1 MKEYRIDQELQ
12 DVMPELS
19 DDEYRELEA
28 SLLKD
33 GFKGSPII
41 VWGDVIIDGHNRYE
55 ICKKHDIPYEIK
67 ALDFDNKEEVI
78 QWMVRAQLGRRN
90 LSPLQR
96 IKLVET
102 YRPIYEKQAAL
113 NKSANGGN
121 KMSELEKSTTPLPPK
136 EKIDV
141 RAKLASD
148 AGVSTNTY
156 SKGKKIL
163 ESEDSELIRQ
173 VEKGEKSINK
183 AFHEIKEKEKSA
195 SANAVENPNDEVVV
209 IATEKAVSE
218 NAMTENKDLLLN
230 IRQRYDEYLEVFKQD
245 IAWLLTK
252 DFIQD
257 DEEVSGKVH
266 SDLQNC
272 LEKFRSIENLI
283 RNMEIDDLDEE
294 SILIKK

>member
-12 DVMPELS
+12 HIMPELS
-19 DDEYRELEA
+19 DDEYRELEE

-55 ICKKHDIPYEIK
+55 ICKKHNIPYEIK
-67 ALDFDNKEEVI
+67 ALEFDNKEEVI

-90 LSPLQR
+90 LTPLQR

-121 KMSELEKSTTPLPPK
+121 KIAESEKSTTPLPPK

-183 AFHEIKEKEKSA
+183 AFHEIKEKEKSETP
-195 SANAVENPNDEVVV
+195 VENSSDEAVVNTTGISV
-209 IATEKAVSE
+209 AEKPASE
-218 NAMTENKDLLLN
+218 NKHTLLH
-230 IRQRYDEYLEVFKQD
+230 IQQRYNEYLGVFKQD
-245 IAWLLTK
+245 IDWLLTK

-257 DEEVSGKVH
+257 DEEISSKIR

-272 LEKFRSIENLI
+272 FEKFRSIENLI

>member
-1 MKEYRIDQELQ
+1 MKRYRIDQELQ
-12 DVMPELS
+12 KVMPELS
-19 DDEYRELEA
+19 NDEYTELEN

-41 VWGDVIIDGHNRYE
+41 VWGDIIIDGHNRYE
-55 ICKKHDIPYEIK
+55 ICQKHKIPYEIK
-67 ALDFDNKEEVI
+67 ELSFNDKEEVI

-90 LSPLQR
+90 LTPLQR

-121 KMSELEKSTTPLPPK
+121 KIAESEKSTTPLLPK

-163 ESEDSELIRQ
+163 DSENQELIRQ
-173 VEKGEKSINK
+173 VETGEKSINK
-183 AFHEIKEKEKSA
+183 AFKEIREQEQVVGLVSDSQNENIPIVQLSNNENDFKENQDILAQIK
-195 SANAVENPNDEVVV
+195 
-209 IATEKAVSE
+209 
-218 NAMTENKDLLLN
+218 
-230 IRQRYDEYLEVFKQD
+230 QRYGQYLEAFSKD
-245 IAWLLTK
+245 ISWLVAK
-252 DFIQD
+252 DFIKD
-257 DEEVSGKVH
+257 DEDVSSKFH
-266 SDLQNC
+266 SELQNC
-272 LEKFRSIENLI
+272 LEKFKSIKSLME
-283 RNMEIDDLDEE
+283 NMEIDDLDGE
-294 SILIKK
+294 SIIIKNN